1 MINWKYLLHRAEK
14 TQERQLNS
22 KRKTMSKLAES
33 QRATISN
40 EEQLWLM
47 QQVKDKIMTIDEA
60 VSWTESREN
69 ELRSMEDD
77 VIPIKVF

>member
-1 MINWKYLLHRAEK
+1 
-14 TQERQLNS
+14 
-22 KRKTMSKLAES
+22 MSKVAET
-33 QRATISN
+33 QRPSISN

-69 ELRSMEDD
+69 ELRLMDDD
-77 VIPIKVF
+77 VIQTKVF